1 MTMQQIDEYITNYI
15 NDRLIITGDN
25 EDFILSCRIHYDL
38 DVSYQAIARILLKH
52 KNIKKKIMRGAMHYI
67 GIKYK

>member
-1 MTMQQIDEYITNYI
+1 MTRQQIDEYITNYI

-25 EDFILSCRIHYDL
+25 EDFILSCRIHCDL
-38 DVSYQAIARILLKH
+38 GVSYQAIARILLKH
-52 KNIKKKIMRGAMHYI
+52 KNIKKKITRGAMHYI